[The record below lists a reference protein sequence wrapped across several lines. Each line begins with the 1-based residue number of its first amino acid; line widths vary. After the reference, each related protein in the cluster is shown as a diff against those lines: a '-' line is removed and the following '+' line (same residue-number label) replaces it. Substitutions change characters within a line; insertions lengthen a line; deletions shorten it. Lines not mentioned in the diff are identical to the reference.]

1 MREGAHRAWIDMN
14 GWRVLEEAIPRGE
27 ADEIAAL
34 MGVSEDTV
42 HRWCRKPLSNEDH
55 NATGRRNPIDY
66 FLRLINALYARHPE
80 GAEMVFDRVLHERAV
95 LRKRHGRCALPT
107 STEMESALR
116 RIGREAD
123 EMADAVAEPRRQ
135 KGAGDPL

>member
-1 MREGAHRAWIDMN
+1 MRDQVPTRAWTDMD
-14 GWRVLEEAIPRGE
+14 GWRVLDEAIPRGE

-42 HRWCRKPLSNEDH
+42 NRWRRRPLSSEDH

-66 FLRLINALYARHPE
+66 FLRLINALYVRNPE
-80 GAEMVFDRVLHERAV
+80 GAEKVLDRVMHERAV
-95 LRKRHGRCALPT
+95 LRKRHGRGALPT
-107 STEMESALR
+107 PTEMESALR

-123 EMADAVAEPRRQ
+123 EMADAVAAPPGGPQ
-135 KGAGDPL
+135 GSP